1 MVRGSAS
8 GRHSYCLR
16 CWANQCERRPQP
28 RSRHWRGS
36 WVDSISARWTSP
48 PRNSLS
54 HWPRRTGSTPRTR
67 CIWLPPYRPEPT
79 VFLRTTVGTFR
90 RTWPKSRSPTF
101 RTCRTR
107 GSRLTHS
114 RTRPPR
120 PARGLAATGFGS
132 GSADRCAWSSLV
144 NGYIS
149 QALANREREALA
161 DIVADLARE
170 LVQPAAE
177 AYAWADA
184 ALAAEA
190 TPSA

>member
-1 MVRGSAS
+1 MRGRIGAGQSA
-8 GRHSYCLR
+8 
-16 CWANQCERRPQP
+16 
-28 RSRHWRGS
+28 
-36 WVDSISARWTSP
+36 V
-48 PRNSLS
+48 SLI
-54 HWPRRTGSTPRTR
+54 T
-67 CIWLPPYRPEPT
+67 
-79 VFLRTTVGTFR
+79 
-90 RTWPKSRSPTF
+90 
-101 RTCRTR
+101 
-107 GSRLTHS
+107 SRLRRSEGCGADWTAHD
-114 RTRPPR
+114 R
-120 PARGLAATGFGS
+120 ATWWVLI
-132 GSADRCAWSSLV
+132 AWPLLRVVHLV

>member
-1 MVRGSAS
+1 MVKPGSCCALIRSPSKSNGKTVICPRIRHKGPSSALAAGVPGVRIGVRRPTDIRRRYVRGRMGAGQSA
-8 GRHSYCLR
+8 
-16 CWANQCERRPQP
+16 
-28 RSRHWRGS
+28 
-36 WVDSISARWTSP
+36 V
-48 PRNSLS
+48 SLI
-54 HWPRRTGSTPRTR
+54 T
-67 CIWLPPYRPEPT
+67 
-79 VFLRTTVGTFR
+79 
-90 RTWPKSRSPTF
+90 
-101 RTCRTR
+101 
-107 GSRLTHS
+107 SRLRRSEGCGADWTAHD
-114 RTRPPR
+114 R
-120 PARGLAATGFGS
+120 ATWWVLI
-132 GSADRCAWSSLV
+132 AWPLLRVVHLV